1 MPILRLLLL
10 PFRAP
15 MLLVLLLVSA
25 YLGFSWTNLAPQVV
39 ALPWLPGN
47 GDHVRLL
54 RDLIIPLECLQA
66 IAVVVI
72 CTVPD
77 LVLRELSFFMAK
89 SKVLTLITTLFL
101 VITGG
106 VYLMHLN
113 VLTDVLLLGASV
125 LLARLDLIRLRLP
138 MNPFGVATGLSAL
151 VLAGVW
157 LGHQF
162 HRSGLAPFQS

>member
-77 LVLRELSFFMAK
+77 LVLRELSFFMAR

-113 VLTDVLLLGASV
+113 VLTDVLLLGAAV

-138 MNPFGVATGLSAL
+138 MNPVGVATGLSAL
-151 VLAGVW
+151 VLGGVW
-157 LGHQF
+157 LGHQL
-162 HRSGLAPFQS
+162 HRSGLAPFHS